1 MKKTP
6 LKIVLPIMIIAI
18 LACYYIYATYINP
31 NESSITETGL
41 KIDNVSFN
49 FLNEEEELIPA
60 LAYAYFMKGDP
71 MITYTVT
78 NNTESDKN
86 LVVGCEIP
94 GWANSFENSIT
105 LKKESSK
112 NIELKLS
119 FFDKLKQNNEISDA
133 QVNYYIKE
141 NGTKIWNQSKSIKIA
156 AKGTMIWS
164 KEEDNDCAD
173 YIASFVNPND
183 VKVEEVISNAKEYSN
198 KRHLI
203 GYQIYDDAL
212 QAKETTAE
220 AKAIFMAL
228 RKYGISYV
236 NSPLS
241 FSIGITQ
248 RVRTPYES
256 LRDRSANCI
265 DGAVLFASLF
275 ENLGMEPLIILG
287 PGHAI
292 VGLRLSPNST
302 QAIFIETTMVGV
314 ANEAVA
320 EDKNETDVAE
330 ETETEVT
337 NEVTPS
343 PIADNLFEQ
352 ACQRGKETYQ
362 MWKDDGDLKVIDI
375 KMCRQLKI
383 YPAFTN

>member
-6 LKIVLPIMIIAI
+6 LKIVLPVMIVVII
-18 LACYYIYATYINP
+18 ACYYVYATFINP
-31 NESSITETGL
+31 NALGSTTETGL
-41 KIDNVSFN
+41 KIDNVSFD
-49 FLNEEEELIPA
+49 FLNDDEELIPA
-60 LAYAYFMKGDP
+60 VAFAYFMKGDP

-78 NNTESDKN
+78 NNTETDKN

-94 GWANSFENSIT
+94 GWANSFENSLT
-105 LKKESSK
+105 LKKGSSR
-112 NIELKLS
+112 NVDLKLS

-133 QVNYYIKE
+133 QINYYIKE

-164 KEEDNDCAD
+164 KEEDEDCAD

-183 VKVEEVISNAKEYSN
+183 VKVDEVISKAKEYSD

-203 GYQIYDDAL
+203 GYQIDDDAL
-212 QAKETTAE
+212 QSKETTAE
-220 AKAIFMAL
+220 ARAIFMAL
-228 RKYGISYV
+228 REYGISYV

-241 FSIGITQ
+241 FSVGSTQ

-256 LRDRSANCI
+256 IRDRSANCI

-287 PGHAI
+287 PGHAL

-302 QAIFIETTMVGV
+302 QALFIETTLVGSTK
-314 ANEAVA
+314 EAVV
-320 EDKNETDVAE
+320 EETEETE
-330 ETETEVT
+330 ETETEITKETTTV
-337 NEVTPS
+337 VP
-343 PIADNLFEQ
+343 DNLFEQ
-352 ACQRGKETYQ
+352 ACKSGRETYQ